1 VRALAAT
8 LALVAVAVSAAPAR
22 AACSI
27 AGRPMPGAGR
37 LEWKPSSR
45 APLRVRGPIS
55 LPYARTGDT
64 LIVSGVTSINGQQ
77 RHGLAAIDMRRLRA
91 LPFDPVIPANRLF
104 SGLAASPSAVY
115 LAYGA
120 FDDGNTG
127 PKELKAFDLRTG
139 AELPGFATPD
149 FRDGL
154 MGGMAY
160 ANGRLFMAGA
170 PPIGAGVN
178 LGAYDPV
185 TGAPIW
191 RDQLDWSVHSL
202 VTDGTRVFL
211 GEDSETPDNRG
222 VAAFD
227 AATGAAIGGWGATL
241 PSRSVRSTVLG
252 LDPSRVFVFTGS
264 RSRPELM
271 VVAKSDG
278 RRARLRRLPSN
289 AVELLS
295 GTGRT
300 LLGRIRVQP
309 RGGGPRILIGAVFDA
324 TGKLIGTVCSRYQVL
339 AQVDDRHLVA
349 FETVGQTGSRI
360 VELVRPRR

>member
-1 VRALAAT
+1 
-8 LALVAVAVSAAPAR
+8 
-22 AACSI
+22 
-27 AGRPMPGAGR
+27 MPGAGR
-37 LEWKPSSR
+37 LEWKPSGR
-45 APLRVRGPIS
+45 APLRTRGLIS
-55 LPYARTGDT
+55 LPWVRTGNT
-64 LIVSGVTSINGQQ
+64 LIVSGITAIDGKR

-91 LPFDPVIPANRLF
+91 LPFDPAIPANQLF

-115 LAYGA
+115 LAYGT
-120 FDDGNTG
+120 FEDGDTG

-139 AELPGFATPD
+139 AELPGFAPPD

-154 MGGMAY
+154 LGAMAY
-160 ANGRLFMAGA
+160 AGGRLFMAGA
-170 PPIGAGVN
+170 PPVGAGVN

-191 RDQLDWSVHSL
+191 RDQLDWPVHSL

-227 AATGAAIGGWGATL
+227 AATGIAVPGWGATL
-241 PSRSVRSTVLG
+241 PGRRVRSTALG

-264 RSRPELM
+264 TSRPELM
-271 VVAKSDG
+271 VVSQSDG
-278 RRARLRRLPSN
+278 RRLRLPRLPSN

-295 GTGRT
+295 GTRRT
-300 LLGRIRVQP
+300 LLGRIRVRP
-309 RGGGPRILIGAVFDA
+309 RGGGPRILIGAVFDT

-339 AQVDDRHLVA
+339 AQVDDRHLLA
-349 FETVGQTGSRI
+349 YDTAGQTSNRI
-360 VELVRPRR
+360 YELVRPRR

>member
-1 VRALAAT
+1 VRVLAGI
-8 LALVAVAVSAAPAR
+8 LALVAVAVCAAPAG

-37 LEWKPSSR
+37 LEWKPSAR
-45 APLRVRGPIS
+45 APLRTRGGIS
-55 LPYARTGDT
+55 LPWARTGNT
-64 LIVSGVTSINGQQ
+64 LIVSGITSIDGQR

-91 LPFDPVIPANRLF
+91 LPFDPDIPANRLY

-115 LAYGA
+115 LG
-120 FDDGNTG
+120 FGTFEDGDTG

-139 AELPGFATPD
+139 AELAGFAPPD

-154 MGGMAY
+154 LGGMAY
-160 ANGRLFMAGA
+160 ANGRLLMAGA

-178 LGAYDPV
+178 LGAYDPA

-191 RDQLDWSVHSL
+191 RDQLDWPVRSL
-202 VTDGTRVFL
+202 VTDGARVFL

-227 AATGAAIGGWGATL
+227 AATGAAIGGWGASL
-241 PSRSVRSTVLG
+241 PSRRVRSTVLG
-252 LDPSRVFVFTGS
+252 LDPLRVFVFTGT
-264 RSRPELM
+264 RARAELL
-271 VVAKSDG
+271 VVSKSDG
-278 RRARLRRLPSN
+278 RSVRLARLPST

-300 LLGRIRVQP
+300 ILGRIRVQP
-309 RGGGPRILIGAVFDA
+309 RGGGPRILIGAVFDS
-324 TGKLIGTVCSRYQVL
+324 TGRLIGTVCSRYQVL
-339 AQVDDRHLVA
+339 AQVDDRHLLA
-349 FETVGQTGSRI
+349 YDTVGQQANRI
-360 VELVRPRR
+360 YELVRPRR

>member
-1 VRALAAT
+1 MRVSVAILCILASAS
-8 LALVAVAVSAAPAR
+8 AAAPAG
-22 AACSI
+22 AACTV
-27 AGRPMPGAGR
+27 AGRPLPGAGR
-37 LEWKPSSR
+37 LEFKPSGR

-55 LPYARTGDT
+55 LPWARSGNT
-64 LIVSGVTSINGQQ
+64 LIVSGVTSIDGRR
-77 RHGLAAIDMRRLRA
+77 RHGLAAIDLRTGRA
-91 LPFDPVIPANRLF
+91 LPFDPVIAANRLF

-115 LAYGA
+115 LAFGT
-120 FDDGNTG
+120 FDDGSTG

-139 AELPGFATPD
+139 AELQGFAPPD

-154 MGGMAY
+154 LGGMAY

-191 RDQLDWSVHSL
+191 RDQLDWPVHSL
-202 VTDGTRVFL
+202 LADGTRVFL

-222 VAAFD
+222 VTAFD

-241 PSRSVRSTVLG
+241 PARRVRSTVLG
-252 LDPSRVFVFTGS
+252 LDPARVFVFTGS
-264 RSRPELM
+264 RARPELL
-271 VVAKSDG
+271 VVSKADG
-278 RRARLRRLPSN
+278 RSVRPPRLPSN

-300 LLGRIRVQP
+300 LLGRIRVRP

-339 AQVDDRHLVA
+339 AQVDDRHLLA
-349 FETVGQTGSRI
+349 YEAVGQQGNRI
-360 VELVRPRR
+360 VQLVRPR

>member
-1 VRALAAT
+1 VLAVI
-8 LALVAVAVSAAPAR
+8 LALVGVAVFAAPAG

-37 LEWKPSSR
+37 LEFKPSGR

-55 LPYARTGDT
+55 LPWARTGNT
-64 LIVSGVTSINGQQ
+64 LIVSGITSIDGRR

-104 SGLAASPSAVY
+104 SGLAASAGAVY
-115 LAYGA
+115 LAYGT
-120 FDDGNTG
+120 FEDGDTG

-139 AELPGFATPD
+139 AELGGFAPPD

-154 MGGMAY
+154 LGAMAY

-170 PPIGAGVN
+170 PAVGAGVN

-191 RDQLDWSVHSL
+191 RDQLDWPVHSL
-202 VTDGTRVFL
+202 VTDGSRVFV

-222 VAAFD
+222 VTAFD

-241 PSRSVRSTVLG
+241 PQRRIRSTVLG
-252 LDPSRVFVFTGS
+252 LDPSRVFVFSGS
-264 RSRPELM
+264 RARPELL

-278 RRARLRRLPSN
+278 HAVRLPRLPSN

-295 GTGRT
+295 GTERT

-309 RGGGPRILIGAVFDA
+309 RGGGPRILIGAVFD
-324 TGKLIGTVCSRYQVL
+324 TSGRLVGTVCSRYQVL
-339 AQVDDRHLVA
+339 AQVDDRHLLA
-349 FETVGQTGSRI
+349 YDAVGQSGNRI
-360 VELVRPRR
+360 YELVRPRR

>member
-1 VRALAAT
+1 VRKLT
-8 LALVAVAVSAAPAR
+8 GVLCFVAVVVNAAPAG
-22 AACSI
+22 AACSV

-45 APLRVRGPIS
+45 APLRTRGPIS
-55 LPYARTGDT
+55 LPWTRTGNT
-64 LIVSGVTSINGQQ
+64 LIVSGINSINGQR
-77 RHGLAAIDMRRLRA
+77 RHGLAAIDMRAVRA

-115 LAYGA
+115 LGYGT

-139 AELPGFATPD
+139 AELPAFNPPD

-154 MGGMAY
+154 LGGMAY
-160 ANGRLFMAGA
+160 ANGKLFMAGA
-170 PPIGAGVN
+170 PPVGAGVN
-178 LGAYDPV
+178 LGAYDPG

-202 VTDGTRVFL
+202 ATDGSRVFV
-211 GEDSETPDNRG
+211 GEDSDTPDNHG
-222 VAAFD
+222 VTAFD
-227 AATGAAIGGWGATL
+227 AATGAAIPGWGASL
-241 PSRSVRSTVLG
+241 PARRVRSTVLG
-252 LDPSRVFVFTGS
+252 LDPSRVFVFTSS
-264 RSRPELM
+264 RGRPELLA
-271 VVAKSDG
+271 VSKSDG
-278 RRARLRRLPSN
+278 RRDRPPRLPSN

-300 LLGRIRVQP
+300 LLGRIRVRP
-309 RGGGPRILIGAVFDA
+309 RGGGPKILIGAVFDR

-339 AQVDDRHLVA
+339 AQVDDRHLLA
-349 FETVGQTGSRI
+349 YETVGQQGNRI